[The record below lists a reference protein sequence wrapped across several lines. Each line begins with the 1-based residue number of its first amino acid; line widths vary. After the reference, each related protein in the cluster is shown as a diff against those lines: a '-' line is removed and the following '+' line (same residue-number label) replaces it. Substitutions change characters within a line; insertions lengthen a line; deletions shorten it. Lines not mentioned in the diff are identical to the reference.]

1 MFNKILA
8 VNKTIISS
16 GRKDIAF
23 NPDQESALG
32 ALREAL
38 ESSKSLPPGSLELV
52 VRIIT
57 AWPYGDRLPGLDLLR
72 CVAKFPLA
80 ADFADATHGSLLD
93 LAVTASL
100 PSDGSAPNE
109 NAVMMGLRTVA
120 NLFSS
125 ANGRSV
131 ISAQA
136 EKAISFLERVA
147 GLAGGGAIGLFNRN
161 VQVAFTTVGIN
172 LAVLAHRERLLSV
185 ELRRRLYLVLGSV
198 LKRDQTDSEVLYRAL
213 VALGTLLS
221 ASTAEAANL
230 GIAGWIQAAGGRSSE
245 DRVKSVAAECSKL
258 ALR

>member
-8 VNKTIISS
+8 INKTMISS
-16 GRKDIAF
+16 GRKDAAF
-23 NPDQESALG
+23 NPDEESVLG
-32 ALREAL
+32 ALRESL
-38 ESSKSLPPGSLELV
+38 ESSKPLPQRSLDLV
-52 VRIIT
+52 VRLVT
-57 AWPYGDRLPGLDLLR
+57 SWPYGDRLPGLDLLR

-80 ADFADATHGSLLD
+80 AAFTDPTHGSLLD

-109 NAVMMGLRTVA
+109 NAVMMGLRTIA

-131 ISAQA
+131 ISADA
-136 EKAISFLERVA
+136 ETAIGFLERVA
-147 GLAGGGAIGLFNRN
+147 GLNGGDAIGPFNRN
-161 VQVAFTTVGIN
+161 VMIAFTTVGIN
-172 LAVLAHRERLLSV
+172 LSVLAHRERLLTV
-185 ELRRRLYLVLGSV
+185 ELRRRLYLVLGAI
-198 LKRDQTDSEVLYRAL
+198 LKKDQTDSEVLYRAL

-258 ALR
+258 APR